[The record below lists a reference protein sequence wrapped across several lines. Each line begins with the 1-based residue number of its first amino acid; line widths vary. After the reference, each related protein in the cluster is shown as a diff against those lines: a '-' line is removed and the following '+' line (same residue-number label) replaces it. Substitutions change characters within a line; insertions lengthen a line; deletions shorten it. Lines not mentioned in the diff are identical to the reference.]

1 MGNDFIPICK
11 MGKKERKKYY
21 SSKRNSWGVIDPCT
35 KIVASK
41 KKYNRN
47 KIKRIDLCQN
57 S

>member
-1 MGNDFIPICK
+1 MDKKFVSICK
-11 MGKKERKKYY
+11 MSKKERRKYY

-47 KIKRIDLCQN
+47 KIKRIDLRQY